1 MQRVA
6 RAYCQ
11 RVPDLWFFAGLA
23 MGVAI
28 TGFCAIGSFDR
39 GADSILRRTWTLELA
54 ARQRALIGSQS
65 RGDAPVALRNAE
77 AVA

>member
-1 MQRVA
+1 
-6 RAYCQ
+6 
-11 RVPDLWFFAGLA
+11 VPDLWFFAGLA

-39 GADSILRRTWTLELA
+39 GAESIRRRTWMVEIA
-54 ARQRALIGSQS
+54 ARQRALIGLQS
-65 RGDAPVALRNAE
+65 RGDAPVAPRNAE